1 MAAAITAAMVKLVDT
16 TGLGPVG
23 GDPVEVRVLFAAPQ
37 SFPVQPFKILMRCPW
52 PQPGHDPAPQV
63 RLRVWQTA
71 MNPVW
76 AAQSRDEYR

>member
-23 GDPVEVRVLFAAPQ
+23 GNPVEVRVLFAAPQ
-37 SFPVQPFKILMRCPW
+37 NFPAQPFRILMQYPW
-52 PQPGHDPAPQV
+52 PQPEHDHALQA
-63 RLRVWQTA
+63 RLLGWQTA

-76 AAQSRDEYR
+76 AARSHDEYR